1 MHVIFRDTFSCTT
14 VTRPSLLIVTKT
26 VDKERDRQT
35 LLRYNTGIGPTNR
48 RTDGRTDRIGKT
60 ISRSSCRHCTLRWDK
75 TVSIEHV
82 LKHVYT
88 KAEQDSVSSS
98 LSRYQSLISVAV
110 INDGHRN
117 RTLCPQARSQDCQ
130 NEEADTSSAK
140 KSCDSPS
147 RNRF

>member
-1 MHVIFRDTFSCTT
+1 MHIFRDTFSCTT
-14 VTRPSLLIVTKT
+14 VTRPSLLI

-48 RTDGRTDRIGKT
+48 QTDGRTDRIGKT
-60 ISRSSCRHCTLRWDK
+60 ISRSSCRHCMLRWDK

-110 INDGHRN
+110 INNDGHRN